1 MRIAHDPLGIE
12 RENGVSQL
20 PPRAMIAAAMVLAS
34 AFSQTVSISNSF
46 YKSIITKTAS
56 LIEQQPFIH

>member
-1 MRIAHDPLGIE
+1 MRISQEPLRIE

-34 AFSQTVSISNSF
+34 AFSLQ
-46 YKSIITKTAS
+46 ITSEVNATIFVHDPKPSA
-56 LIEQQPFIH
+56 